1 MISTR
6 YSEQELVMIFALP
19 GERKQRQALDEL
31 AEHRKHGESLLISIF
46 DAQLKPSIRRWAVE
60 GLCAFQSEEA
70 ATRIRTS
77 LFDKN
82 MSVRLH
88 AVSGIRRRSR
98 QEFLPDL
105 VLLLSDTSG
114 SIRLNV
120 LQTLVA
126 MDPSRANVHLAEGLH
141 DEKAYVRAFAAKA
154 LAANV
159 AA

>member
-1 MISTR
+1 MR
-6 YSEQELVMIFALP
+6 YSEQGLVTIFALP
-19 GERKQRQALDEL
+19 GEREQRLALDTL
-31 AEHRKHGESLLISIF
+31 TSAQKHGESLLIRVF
-46 DAQLKPSIRRWAVE
+46 DTYPKPSIKRWVVE

-70 ATRIRTS
+70 AIRIRTS

-105 VLLLSDTSG
+105 VFLLSDTSG
-114 SIRLNV
+114 AIRLNV
-120 LQTLVA
+120 LQTIVA
-126 MDPSRANVHLAEGLH
+126 MDPSQANVYLAEGLH

-154 LAANV
+154 LAAN
-159 AA
+159 AAA

>member
-1 MISTR
+1 MT
-6 YSEQELVMIFALP
+6 IFALP
-19 GERKQRQALDEL
+19 GERTQRHALDEL
-31 AEHRKHGESLLISIF
+31 AENLDHGESLLIRVF
-46 DAQLKPSIRRWAVE
+46 DTQSKPSIRRWAVE
-60 GLCAFQSEEA
+60 GLCAFQSEGA
-70 ATRIRTS
+70 ATRICTS

-98 QEFLPDL
+98 YEFLPDL

-114 SIRLNV
+114 AIRLNV

-126 MDPSRANVHLAEGLH
+126 MDPSQASVHLAESLH

-154 LAANV
+154 LAAK
-159 AA
+159 

>member
-1 MISTR
+1 MTSTR
-6 YSEQELVMIFALP
+6 YNEQELVTIFALP
-19 GERKQRQALDEL
+19 GERKQRHALDEL
-31 AEHRKHGESLLISIF
+31 AENRKHGESLLIRVY
-46 DAQLKPSIRRWAVE
+46 DTQPKPSIRRWAVE

-88 AVSGIRRRSR
+88 AVSGVRRRSR

-114 SIRLNV
+114 AIRLNV

-126 MDPSRANVHLAEGLH
+126 MDPSQASVHLAEGLH
-141 DEKAYVRAFAAKA
+141 DEKAYVRSFAAKA
-154 LAANV
+154 LAGRP
-159 AA
+159 